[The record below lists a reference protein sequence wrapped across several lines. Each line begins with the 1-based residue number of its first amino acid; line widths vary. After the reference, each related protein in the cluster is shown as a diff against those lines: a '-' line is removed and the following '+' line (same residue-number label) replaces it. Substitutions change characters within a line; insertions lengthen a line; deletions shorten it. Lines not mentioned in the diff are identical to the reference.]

1 MRNTPSYSITRI
13 FAARPSST
21 NDLELLSAALW
32 GGGIYVTDRFADRGA
47 GGPGG
52 TSSARLIALGDAGRR
67 QQRSRFHSALAG
79 WLPRQPERLSWQVG
93 RAVLLSQRS
102 DSGMHARGP
111 QFSDR
116 PAEICCAR
124 RRRAGSERR

>member
-32 GGGIYVTDRFADRGA
+32 HGGIYATDRVADRGA
-47 GGPGG
+47 GGPGRTG
-52 TSSARLIALGDAGRR
+52 STRLITLGDAGCRE
-67 QQRSRFHSALAG
+67 QRSRFHSSLAG
-79 WLPRQPERLSWQVG
+79 WLAGQPERLPWQVG

-102 DSGMHARGP
+102 DSGMHARGS

-116 PAEICCAR
+116 SAD
-124 RRRAGSERR
+124 